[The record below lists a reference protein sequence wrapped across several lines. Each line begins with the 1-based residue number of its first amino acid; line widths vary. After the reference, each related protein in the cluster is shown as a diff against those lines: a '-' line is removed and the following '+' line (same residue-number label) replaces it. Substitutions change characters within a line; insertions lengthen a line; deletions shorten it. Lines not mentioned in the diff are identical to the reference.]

1 MKIVLLSTGGTIAM
15 EKESARESSSM
26 KHDASYFAEQLPLSE
41 GDDLRL
47 IDYSRLPSSNFD
59 SEYASLLAE
68 QVEKELEKSDGL
80 IITHG
85 TDTMEETAFYLE
97 LTFKSEKPVILTGSM
112 NTAGQ
117 PAYDGISNLRDAL
130 KVVKAGASC
139 GKGVLIVFNRDII
152 SAVHGVKCDSERLSA
167 FGSMQTG
174 KMGAISGDR
183 VLYYYG
189 AKDHI
194 KLENRVSGRVSIIK
208 VHYDIEEDFVDNALS
223 LSDIVVFE
231 TLGSGRIPPKVVPVI
246 ERHTSQGK
254 IVILSSTAASG
265 HLYDEYDFEGSYRYF
280 LNSSVIMSQL
290 NSKKSCILARLCLG
304 NGKGQEEIKHI
315 FESFWD

>member
-1 MKIVLLSTGGTIAM
+1 MAQGADKAI
-15 EKESARESSSM
+15 SSFG
-26 KHDASYFAEQLPLSE
+26 HDASYFAEQLSLSE
-41 GDDLRL
+41 RDHLRL

-59 SEYASLLAE
+59 SEYASSLAKR
-68 QVEKELEKSDGL
+68 VEKELEESDGL

-97 LTFKSEKPVILTGSM
+97 LTLKSEKPVVLTGSM

-117 PAYDGISNLRDAL
+117 PAYDGISNLRDAM
-130 KVVKAGASC
+130 KVVKARSSC

-152 SAVHGVKCDSERLSA
+152 SAVHGVKCDSERPGA

-183 VLYYYG
+183 ILYYYE
-189 AKDHI
+189 AKGHI
-194 KLENRVSGRVSIIK
+194 KLDNRGSGRVSIIK
-208 VHYDIEEDFVDNALS
+208 VHYDLEEEFVDSALS

-231 TLGSGRIPPKVVPVI
+231 ALGSGRIPPKVVPII
-246 ERHTSQGK
+246 ERHSSKGK
-254 IVILSSTAASG
+254 IVILTSTVASG
-265 HLYDEYDFEGSYRYF
+265 HLYDEYDFEGSYHYF
-280 LNSSVIMSQL
+280 LNSSVIMSPL

-304 NGKGQEEIKHI
+304 NGMGPEEMKNI